1 MKNMIFSLLFL
12 LVFMTSNAQSDFQ
25 GMAVYQS
32 KTGTSD
38 FKSRLEGNKQITPEM
53 QKMIEE
59 RMKGMF
65 EKTFILN
72 FDKLASIYKEE
83 EKLEAPGMQQMGSMR
98 MMNSMMGG
106 GGTHYKNVKTKS
118 YTVDKEFMGKEF
130 LIQDSLPKLVW
141 KMETETRMIGGY
153 NCMKATAVRQ
163 VSKSDFRNLRPK
175 KNDEAKTTKADDKD
189 KKTNFMDEVEMPKEI
204 IVTAW
209 YSPEIPVNQGP
220 ENYWGLPG
228 LILEVN
234 DGKTTILCSK
244 IVLNAKEKT
253 EIKAPTTGKVVSQKE
268 YDETVVKKM
277 EEMRAMNQNGN
288 GVFKMGGN

>member
-1 MKNMIFSLLFL
+1 MKNMIFSVLFF

-72 FDKLASIYKEE
+72 FDKSASIYKEE
-83 EKLEAPGMQQMGSMR
+83 EKLEAPGMQQMGGMR

-153 NCMKATAVRQ
+153 NCMKATAVRE

-175 KNDEAKTTKADDKD
+175 KNDEPKTAKADDKD

-209 YSPEIPVNQGP
+209 YSPEIPINQGP

-253 EIKAPTTGKVVSQKE
+253 EIKAPTAGKVVSQKE
-268 YDETVVKKM
+268 YDDTVVKKM
-277 EEMRAMNQNGN
+277 EEMRAMSQSGN